1 MKMQTR
7 SQTKLL
13 LSTSLNKENMNP
25 ISNIQKKE
33 LEVNINFDEASEA
46 WRSNKKSKG
55 NGTYRY
61 ICLAKTKA
69 GKECSREPIICSDFC
84 KIHKNFWL

>member
-1 MKMQTR
+1 MQTR
-7 SQTKLL
+7 SQTKLSL
-13 LSTSLNKENMNP
+13 YKSLNKENVNP
-25 ISNIQKKE
+25 TSNMQNKE

-84 KIHKNFWL
+84 KIHKNFW